1 MNLAAALSTDRKPTW
16 IWIGLALLMLAVL
29 ATRVLPGWSYL
40 VLEDGSLVLPEND
53 PFYHFRHALYALE
66 HYPQLLRWDASS
78 HFPAV
83 QRSDAAGLYDLL
95 LATLAW
101 PLVAVGLAPAAAL
114 RWVCLLLPPLAMAGL
129 IPLIFIRVRQAGGVG
144 LGLVMALWALLLPG
158 FGMPKTSLGFA
169 DHHLVEMVLGV
180 VCIHLL
186 IRLVLAERKTATAR
200 PWWQPAWVAALPL
213 AAMQFSWLGASLW
226 LPLLAVALIGQGVA
240 DVLHGGSM
248 RPILR
253 AAARYGLAF
262 GIIVG
267 TTGLVWPHGVLMPWL
282 WQATLLGTV
291 AALVALPA
299 VGWWMETSRWRLNPA
314 TRLAAIVA
322 VATASIAGV
331 WWGWP
336 SGQELLLKMVG
347 RKSTLISEN
356 VAVTWLLYFQAT
368 GLAGVLAWLAPL
380 VGLFTAQGRRP
391 GWWIGVLA
399 SSGFILLWMQTYDY
413 GYQGS
418 LHAVLLAGYV
428 LAALWSARPVARQWL
443 WAGSTALVALCVWP
457 LRWTAPIWNPSAYY
471 ETGGLFATPAWQD
484 AMTWMRDHTPVPSN
498 PPTGRIGVLTDWPN
512 GNLVNT
518 LGQRPSTSAGYP
530 EAEGLQPLLA
540 FGEAAA
546 RATNLRGS
554 TVAEAVRYVALDAKG
569 VGESFGTNVLNAGL
583 SRGSYMAE
591 ASFTTERGE
600 RITLPTLGPA
610 YDATWTVQLMREDG
624 NGMSY
629 FRLVFESQDS
639 SLLHLRVNPSSQSF
653 MAVAQPLLHEAELM
667 EARNRVA
674 NGRVWQDGT
683 DWCYQAQVISS
694 VKLFEQVPGARLQGH
709 GEPGT
714 KVTLSLPMRMRTSG
728 RNWTYRQ
735 TVSVSNEGNFELIS
749 PYPTEST
756 SGLDAEPVGPAK
768 IEIGT
773 KVVDVRISESSV
785 QAGETVHVSGDP

>member
-53 PFYHFRHALYALE
+53 PFYHFRHALYCLE

-129 IPLIFIRVRQAGGVG
+129 IPLVFIRVRQAGGAG

-314 TRLAAIVA
+314 TRLAAIAGGVA
-322 VATASIAGV
+322 AGIAGV

-368 GLAGVLAWLAPL
+368 GLAGILAWLAPL

-428 LAALWSARPVARQWL
+428 LAALWSARPAARQWL

-457 LRWTAPIWNPSAYY
+457 LRWTAPIWNPPAYY

-498 PPTGRIGVLTDWPN
+498 PPTGRVGVLTDWPN

-530 EAEGLQPLLA
+530 EAEGLRPLLA
-540 FGEAAA
+540 FGEATA
-546 RATNLRGS
+546 RATSLRGS
-554 TVAEAVRYVALDAKG
+554 TVAKEVRYVALDAKG
-569 VGESFGTNVLNAGL
+569 VAESFGASVQNAGL
-583 SRGSYMAE
+583 SQRNYVGQGSFRTAN
-591 ASFTTERGE
+591 GQL
-600 RITLPTLGPA
+600 ITLPTLGRN
-610 YDATWTVQLMREDG
+610 YEATFAVQLMRHDG
-624 NGMSY
+624 NGMAH
-629 FRLVFESQDS
+629 FRLVYESRAV
-639 SLLHLRVNPSSQSF
+639 SLIHLRVNQTAQTF
-653 MAVAQPLLHEAELM
+653 MAVAQPITDA
-667 EARNRVA
+667 EARQEIEARLTKTEAWKEGAEWRYQGQIIA
-674 NGRVWQDGT
+674 N
-683 DWCYQAQVISS
+683 
-694 VKLFEQVPGARLQGH
+694 VKLFEQVPGARLQGQAD
-709 GEPGT
+709 PGT
-714 KVTLSLPMRMRTSG
+714 LVTLSVPLRLRTSG
-728 RNWTYRQ
+728 RVWTYRQ
-735 TVSVSNEGNFELIS
+735 QVRANPEGKFEFTC
-749 PYPTEST
+749 PYSTEAT
-756 SGLDAEPVGPAK
+756 FGQDIEATGPARLSGDFGSTPVN
-768 IEIGT
+768 IPET
-773 KVVDVRISESSV
+773 AV
-785 QAGETVHVSGDP
+785 QAADIILVFEQ